1 MNTIPNDDMRWTQQL
16 AQGPSEEFIM
26 RQLALNHAVQ
36 AYAHLTSADVVRIA
50 EMFYKFLSAEKE
62 KP

>member
-1 MNTIPNDDMRWTQQL
+1 MNNENDNNMEYRSQM